1 MDLELRH
8 LRIVRAVAEAG
19 SVSKAATVLGLAQPA
34 LTAQLKRIERALGG
48 ALFERDHTGARPT
61 ALGELVLTR
70 ARVLL
75 PAARQL
81 QEEAARFARFADN
94 ADGEQ
99 QRYRIGATNSPILGG
114 LVDRL
119 AAAHPNASVSTHTSW
134 SANELSEMLMLGRL
148 DFAAVGVCGDSSP
161 PSGENLSWRS
171 VALDAVCI
179 LLGENHP
186 LAGEPEVELGALAQ
200 ENWAVTPGDGCFADC
215 FAAACARAGFTP
227 RTIYETDVATCVHLA
242 QLGRAVALCQA
253 TFRLTPGVTLLPIAG
268 APLRWRQVLGWH
280 PESPAAE
287 AAPALVVHAKAAH
300 MDAVRRSQRY
310 LNWLGAHPGFGTVP

>member
-61 ALGELVLTR
+61 PLGELVLTR

-81 QEEAARFARFADN
+81 QEEAARFARFADATGN
-94 ADGEQ
+94 EQ
-99 QRYRIGATNSPILGG
+99 QRYRLGATNSPIIGG

-119 AAAHPNASVSTHTSW
+119 AASYPNSSVSTQTSW

-148 DFAAVGVCGDSSP
+148 DFALVGVCGDSSP
-161 PSGENLSWRS
+161 PSGDNLAWRT
-171 VALDAVCI
+171 VAVDAVCV
-179 LLGENHP
+179 LVGDNHP
-186 LAGEPEVELGALAQ
+186 LAGEPEIELGALAQ
-200 ENWAVTPGDGCFADC
+200 EAWAVAPGDGCFADC

-227 RTIYETDVATCVHLA
+227 RTIYETDPATCAHLA
-242 QLGRAVALCQA
+242 QVGRAVALCQA
-253 TFRLTPGVTLLPIAG
+253 TFRLTAGVRMLPISG

-280 PESPAAE
+280 PEAPAAV
-287 AAPALVVHAKAAH
+287 AAPSIVVHAKAAH
-300 MDAVRRSQRY
+300 MDSVRRSHSY
-310 LNWLGAHPGFGTVP
+310 LSWLSVHPGFGTVP